1 MVVAWLI
8 FLANGF
14 SDEDFV
20 CRGRLISIDGERVDL
35 SQVLGYGT
43 ILSLGYIRA
52 SENDFQLLAWIEC
65 IAYGDLHFF
74 GREAGTPQSSTP
86 ENTCASLAS

>member
-1 MVVAWLI
+1 MFSSNDR
-8 FLANGF
+8 FLDAV
-14 SDEDFV
+14 S
-20 CRGRLISIDGERVDL
+20 RLIRL
-35 SQVLGYGT
+35 SDCKQVKLKRRPRSRT
-43 ILSLGYIRA
+43 TNVIETRLQKKKA

-74 GREAGTPQSSTP
+74 RREARTPQSSTP